1 MWKFYI
7 YIYIHQIVNSV
18 FNNSIS
24 AISPNG
30 PEVLSSLFNKVKLIP
45 ENFSKKFNRDDT
57 STAFPSRTNLKM
69 HNICVN
75 PKLIKMIIISRLRGK
90 NYIVK
95 NEIWIVSLESRH
107 MNSNPVKSIKNE
119 EKLMMAIIIIAIK
132 TVYNINNN
140 NE

>member
-1 MWKFYI
+1 MYIYVYI
-7 YIYIHQIVNSV
+7 YIYIHIYIYIYKIVNSV

-30 PEVLSSLFNKVKLIP
+30 PEVLSSLFKKAKLIP

-57 STAFPSRTNLKM
+57 SISLTAFPSRTNLKL

-75 PKLIKMIIISRLRGK
+75 PKLIKMIIISRIHGK

-95 NEIWIVSLESRH
+95 NEIWIVYLDS
-107 MNSNPVKSIKNE
+107 
-119 EKLMMAIIIIAIK
+119 
-132 TVYNINNN
+132 
-140 NE
+140 